1 MTNSKLYPMKNIRF
15 YAALLLSGAFSVA
28 CTDTSS
34 NQSVGNVSQQ
44 EHITLGHIEAT
55 AIQDNATPHFMPVTL
70 FPDAGDNLISAL
82 DQNDG
87 IPSSMSAFWVTNDSI
102 SILFDTGMGGPQSQL
117 LPRLKSLGI
126 SPEEVE
132 YIYLTHFHGDHIGGL
147 MRGDTI
153 VFPNAQLYASKV
165 EYEAWLDMEAGN
177 GPATKA
183 MNAYND
189 RLHLFAFGDTLP
201 GEVIALSGIGHTPGH
216 TVYRIG
222 DLLIVGDIIHGA
234 ALQIPHP
241 EVCATYDMDKEEAI
255 KTRRYYLDYA
265 QKNQLTMAGM
275 HFPAP
280 GFK

>member
-1 MTNSKLYPMKNIRF
+1 MNIWRDALFLVNLTNPKFYPMKNTRLFATLVLCIV
-15 YAALLLSGAFSVA
+15 LHVA
-28 CTDTSS
+28 CTHTTPNTSTENAS
-34 NQSVGNVSQQ
+34 MQ

-55 AIQDNATPHFMPVTL
+55 AIQDNASPHFMPPDL
-70 FPDAGDNLISAL
+70 FPEAGDSLIAALNL
-82 DQNDG
+82 NDG

-126 SPEEVE
+126 SPEEVD

-147 MRGDTI
+147 MRGDTV
-153 VFPNAQLYASKV
+153 VFPNAQLYASKA
-165 EYEAWLDMEAGN
+165 EYDAWLDMEAGN
-177 GPATKA
+177 GPATKT

-201 GEVIALSGIGHTPGH
+201 GQVVALAAIGHTPGH
-216 TVYRIG
+216 TVYRVG

-241 EVCATYDMDKEEAI
+241 PNCAQPTTW
-255 KTRRYYLDYA
+255 TR
-265 QKNQLTMAGM
+265 KK
-275 HFPAP
+275 P
-280 GFK
+280 

>member
-1 MTNSKLYPMKNIRF
+1 
-15 YAALLLSGAFSVA
+15 
-28 CTDTSS
+28 
-34 NQSVGNVSQQ
+34 
-44 EHITLGHIEAT
+44 
-55 AIQDNATPHFMPVTL
+55 
-70 FPDAGDNLISAL
+70 
-82 DQNDG
+82 
-87 IPSSMSAFWVTNDSI
+87 
-102 SILFDTGMGGPQSQL
+102 
-117 LPRLKSLGI
+117 
-126 SPEEVE
+126 
-132 YIYLTHFHGDHIGGL
+132 

-222 DLLIVGDIIHGA
+222 DLLIVGDITHGA

>member
-1 MTNSKLYPMKNIRF
+1 MQLF
-15 YAALLLSGAFSVA
+15 CF
-28 CTDTSS
+28 
-34 NQSVGNVSQQ
+34 
-44 EHITLGHIEAT
+44 LGHFLLPAPTRRPINRSEMFPNRNTSPSAT
-55 AIQDNATPHFMPVTL
+55 SKQRPYKIMPL
-70 FPDAGDNLISAL
+70 RSSCPSPFFPDAGDCLITSL
-82 DQNDG
+82 DLNDG

-102 SILFDTGMGGPQSQL
+102 SILFDTGMGGSQSQL
-117 LPRLKSLGI
+117 LPHLKSLGI

-201 GEVIALSGIGHTPGH
+201 GEV
-216 TVYRIG
+216 
-222 DLLIVGDIIHGA
+222 
-234 ALQIPHP
+234 
-241 EVCATYDMDKEEAI
+241 
-255 KTRRYYLDYA
+255 
-265 QKNQLTMAGM
+265 
-275 HFPAP
+275 
-280 GFK
+280 